1 MSNFLLSWKLEF
13 EDGYFRIF
21 DSKKLISGYF
31 DPDYGDLSKIKN
43 PEDLILSKIKNHD
56 YILGSLFLVAILP
69 SVFM

>member
-31 DPDYGDLSKIKN
+31 DPDYGDLSKIKKHPPHPPKN
-43 PEDLILSKIKNHD
+43 ILEKSIRHMLDVKNYGKIV
-56 YILGSLFLVAILP
+56 GT
-69 SVFM
+69 